1 LFSNNNDYLYSI
13 INENQLSI
21 WEHSSFNA
29 PCTFFTKTDNFEFEY
44 IDNESGGTSKV
55 FSAINYWADVTKV
68 EQTNPETYKYI
79 SPGFDEFYVYNTNQ
93 ISGTPKEILY
103 LSNARLVDKFW
114 YINDFRDMSLNLS
127 LDYLNQSQI
136 DVQGNVITTPVGP
149 SFAHKMFTSEGVV
162 NPAYININKSWFEQ
176 KRFVDQYLG
185 IRLISNNND
194 QNLISLYAAG
204 TKNRQSHR

>member
-1 LFSNNNDYLYSI
+1 
-13 INENQLSI
+13 
-21 WEHSSFNA
+21 
-29 PCTFFTKTDNFEFEY
+29 
-44 IDNESGGTSKV
+44 
-55 FSAINYWADVTKV
+55 
-68 EQTNPETYKYI
+68 
-79 SPGFDEFYVYNTNQ
+79 
-93 ISGTPKEILY
+93 
-103 LSNARLVDKFW
+103 
-114 YINDFRDMSLNLS
+114 
-127 LDYLNQSQI
+127 LNQNQI